1 MKKPLKLIAVGTT
14 KPNPGD
20 WNAWDNVTLY
30 IARSVED
37 AVRMEYPHIKGKP
50 CCDNACEVDMSRAVR
65 VMVMEPYIGD

>member
-1 MKKPLKLIAVGTT
+1 M
-14 KPNPGD
+14 
-20 WNAWDNVTLY
+20 TLY